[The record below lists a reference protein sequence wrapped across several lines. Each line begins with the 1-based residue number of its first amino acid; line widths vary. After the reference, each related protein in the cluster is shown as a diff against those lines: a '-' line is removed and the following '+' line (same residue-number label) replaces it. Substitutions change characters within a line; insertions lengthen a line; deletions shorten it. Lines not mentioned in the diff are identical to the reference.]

1 MMVSQVNVMNFWNR
15 FDDVR
20 QGTIED
26 VANGTG
32 IKQGTLRNLRSRRM
46 LPNLADTI
54 AIADYLNVSLD
65 WLVLGKVVESKS
77 EEVNEVMN
85 EYRKSDNFTKLL
97 VQRALKLI

>member
-1 MMVSQVNVMNFWNR
+1 MLVSQITVMSFWNR

-26 VANGTG
+26 VSKGTG
-32 IKQGTLRNLRSRRM
+32 INQGTLRNLRSRKM

-65 WLVLGKVVESKS
+65 WLVLGKVVESRS
-77 EEVNEVMN
+77 EEMNEVMN
-85 EYRKSDNFTKLL
+85 EYKKADNFTKLL